1 MEKEIRTSLNE
12 ITFTN
17 LCKTGTVTHGIGYNK
32 TDVYF
37 TKEDIRKLAK
47 GEMVTKNENDQVF
60 LYLLQDLGIELI
72 KEIIRRSPIYGEM
85 YYEL

>member
-1 MEKEIRTSLNE
+1 MEKEIRTLFNE

-17 LCKTGTVTHGIGYNK
+17 LCKSGVAKHGENYTK

-47 GEMVTKNENDQVF
+47 GEMVTKNENNQVF
-60 LYLLQDLGIELI
+60 LYLLQNLGIELI
-72 KEIIRRSPIYGEM
+72 KEIIKRSPIYGEM

>member
-1 MEKEIRTSLNE
+1 MEKEIRTVFNE

-47 GEMVTKNENDQVF
+47 GEMVSKKENDQVF

>member
-1 MEKEIRTSLNE
+1 MEKETRTVFNE
-12 ITFTN
+12 VTFTN
-17 LCKTGTVTHGIGYNK
+17 LCKSGIAKHGIDYNK

-37 TKEDIRKLAK
+37 TKNDIKKLVS
-47 GEMVTKNENDQVF
+47 GEIVTKSENDQLF

>member
-1 MEKEIRTSLNE
+1 MEKEIRTVFNE

-17 LCKTGTVTHGIGYNK
+17 LCKSGIAKHGIDYNK

-37 TKEDIRKLAK
+37 TKQDIKKLVS
-47 GEMVTKNENDQVF
+47 GEIVTKNENEQVF

-72 KEIIRRSPIYGEM
+72 KEIIKRSPIYGEM

>member
-1 MEKEIRTSLNE
+1 MQKEIRTVFNE

-17 LCKTGTVTHGIGYNK
+17 LCKSGIAKHGIDYNK

-37 TKEDIRKLAK
+37 TKQDIKKLFS
-47 GEMVTKNENDQVF
+47 GEIVTKNENDQVF
-60 LYLLQDLGIELI
+60 LYLLQDIGFELI

>member
-1 MEKEIRTSLNE
+1 MQKEIRTVFNE
-12 ITFTN
+12 VTFTN
-17 LCKTGTVTHGIGYNK
+17 LCKSGIAKHGIDYNK

-37 TKEDIRKLAK
+37 TKQDIKKLVS
-47 GEMVTKNENDQVF
+47 GEIVTKNENDQVF
-60 LYLLQDLGIELI
+60 LYLLQDIGFELI

>member
-1 MEKEIRTSLNE
+1 MEKEIRTVFNE

-37 TKEDIRKLAK
+37 TKEDVRKLAK

>member
-1 MEKEIRTSLNE
+1 MEKEIRTVFNE

-37 TKEDIRKLAK
+37 TKQDIKKLVS
-47 GEMVTKNENDQVF
+47 GEILTKNENEQVF
-60 LYLLQDLGIELI
+60 LYVLQDLGIELI

>member
-1 MEKEIRTSLNE
+1 MAKEIRTVFNE
-12 ITFTN
+12 VTFTN
-17 LCKTGTVTHGIGYNK
+17 LCKSGVAKHGIDYNK

-37 TKEDIRKLAK
+37 TKADMKSLIK
-47 GEMVTKNENDQVF
+47 GEIVTKHENDQVF
-60 LYLLQDLGIELI
+60 QYILQDIGFELI

>member
-1 MEKEIRTSLNE
+1 MQKEIRTVFNE

-17 LCKTGTVTHGIGYNK
+17 LCKSGIAKHGIDYNK

-47 GEMVTKNENDQVF
+47 GEMVSKNENDQVF

>member
-1 MEKEIRTSLNE
+1 MQKEIRTVFNE

-17 LCKTGTVTHGIGYNK
+17 LCKTGTAKHGIDYNK

-37 TKEDIRKLAK
+37 TKQDIKKLVS
-47 GEMVTKNENDQVF
+47 GEMVTKNENDQLF